1 MQPKTAVA
9 TRTLPL
15 SFKLTDVRSYAV
27 IAVFTALSVIT
38 PWAFHQ
44 FHLAGPTYLPM
55 HFFIFIAALA
65 AGWQAGLIVG
75 VLTPLAAFAL
85 SGMPTLTILPQ
96 VLVEVSV
103 YGVIAG
109 LLRQKAHLNV
119 LWSLLGAMVG
129 GRLALLATVSII
141 GAVSGSVNS
150 PLGSAATPLSAVWS
164 TVAQSWPGML
174 AQVAIIPFG
183 FWLYGR
189 IERRRLEAR

>member
-141 GAVSGSVNS
+141 
-150 PLGSAATPLSAVWS
+150 
-164 TVAQSWPGML
+164 
-174 AQVAIIPFG
+174 
-183 FWLYGR
+183 
-189 IERRRLEAR
+189 RRCLRQR

>member
-15 SFKLTDVRSYAV
+15 SFKLTNVRSYAV
-27 IAVFTALSVIT
+27 IAVFTALSVLT

-44 FHLAGPTYLPM
+44 YPLAGPTYLPM

-75 VLTPLAAFAL
+75 VLTPLASFAV
-85 SGMPTLTILPQ
+85 SGMPPVTILPQ
-96 VLVEVSV
+96 ILVEVSV
-103 YGVIAG
+103 YGLIAG
-109 LLRQKAHLNV
+109 LLRQKFHLNV

-129 GRLALLATVSII
+129 GRLALLAAVSII
-141 GAVSGSVNS
+141 QAVTGNVYS
-150 PLGSAATPLSAVWS
+150 PLGPTATAFSAVWN
-164 TVAQSWPGML
+164 TVAQSWPGIL
-174 AQVAIIPFG
+174 AQLAIIPFG